1 MFFTIG
7 KIEKLLQEIRA
18 AMNYQSL
25 DIPRFKFYAGD
36 CPGAQAPDFDD
47 SAWDEFQ
54 TGGLWGGYD
63 QIAWFRARVA
73 IPAAWR
79 DQKLVLRFLVGPRDG
94 YGSTAET
101 QLYVNG
107 FPLQAI
113 DVWHEQAWLPPEYAG
128 QDEILIALR
137 AWSGMYQVPPQRRF
151 KEARL
156 IWVDEPT
163 ERFYYLADTLLKA
176 VKQLSENDLNQ
187 VLLLERLNQ
196 AFLRIDFIQPRS
208 PAFYQSVAEGDRFL
222 RAQLDELRGSGV
234 RQAVNAIGH
243 SHIDMAWMWQSHHTR
258 EKARRTFSTMLHLMR
273 QYPEFCYLHSSP
285 QLYKFVKQDDPE
297 LYARVRAKVAS
308 GQWEATG
315 GMWVESDT
323 NIPGGESLVRQ
334 VLFGQRF
341 FRQEFGRECKV
352 LWMPDT
358 FGFSWVLPQLMKL
371 SGLEYF
377 ASSAIHWSRFTRFPH
392 DTFRWRGLDG
402 SEVLVTFFTAP
413 GETIKNH
420 YNYNGLI
427 APYDVQVAWEHYR
440 QKALNQELLMPFGW
454 GDGGGGPTQGMIESI
469 RAQTDLPGLERVQI
483 GKVEPYFER
492 LAARLVGQDAPVW
505 DGELYKE
512 ATRGVYTSQ
521 ARNKRANRQAE
532 SLYHNAEWLCAL
544 TDVLTGGE
552 SYPQQALNQGWELI
566 LHNQFHDVLP
576 GTSIPA
582 VVVDSLAELARA
594 AEIGQ
599 GCLAQAEGTL
609 LSGLHSQAASLV
621 VFNPLG
627 WERGGLVELPWS
639 EALEGQ
645 TLSGP
650 GIPSQAVQQI
660 IREGQKALLFEV
672 DGIPSLGYRAFELVA
687 DPPAGSQ
694 TSLRVAA
701 DLLENPFFRLT
712 FNQRGQIT
720 SIYDKQ
726 NRREVLPPGGLANV
740 LQLFE
745 DRSMHG
751 EAWEIDIY
759 YQDKVQAIENL
770 TEAVVEESGP
780 LRATLR
786 LTWRFAASRL
796 TQWISVYRSSPRI
809 DFRSELDW
817 HEHQVL
823 LKAAFPVNV
832 RATAATY
839 EIQFGNLERPTHWNT
854 PHDLAH
860 YENPAQKW
868 VDLSEGNYG
877 VALLNDCKYG
887 YDVRDH
893 VLRLTLHRSP
903 TEPDPTADQGLHSFT
918 YSLLPHAETWRASA
932 VVPEAY
938 ALNNPLWGAL
948 LPPNPGGSLPPAFA
962 LARLDCDHVI
972 IETIKKAEDEQAWIV
987 RLYECKQMRNP
998 AVRLTFGRA
1007 IERAV
1012 SCDLLEG
1019 NESPA
1024 PFVENQLAFA
1034 IAPYEIKTFKVWL

>member
-18 AMNYQSL
+18 AIAYQSL

-36 CPGAQAPDFDD
+36 CPGAQTVDFDD

-63 QIAWFRARVA
+63 QIAWFRARLA
-73 IPAAWR
+73 IPAEWR

-94 YGSTAET
+94 YASTAET

-113 DVWHEQAWLPPEYAG
+113 DVWHEQAWLPPEYAR
-128 QDEILIALR
+128 QDQILVALR

-156 IWVDEPT
+156 VWVDEAT
-163 ERFYYLADTLLKA
+163 ESFYYLAATLLKA
-176 VKQLSENDLNQ
+176 IKQLDENSLDH
-187 VLLLERLNQ
+187 VTLLDRLHH
-196 AFLRIDFIQPRS
+196 AFLQIDFIQPRS
-208 PAFYQSVAEGDRFL
+208 PAFYRSVAAANAYLRVQLEGL
-222 RAQLDELRGSGV
+222 HGSGLKHS
-234 RQAVNAIGH
+234 VNAIGH
-243 SHIDMAWMWQSHHTR
+243 SHIDMAWMWQSRHTR

-273 QYPEFCYLHSSP
+273 QYPEFCYIHSSP
-285 QLYKFVKQDDPE
+285 QLYKFVKQDDPA
-297 LYARVRAKVAS
+297 LYARIRAKVAS

-334 VLFGQRF
+334 ILFGQRF
-341 FRQEFGRECKV
+341 FRQEFGRESKV

-392 DTFRWRGLDG
+392 DTFHWRGLDG
-402 SEVLVTFFTAP
+402 SQVLVTFFTAP

-420 YNYNGLI
+420 YNYNSLI

-440 QKALNQELLMPFGW
+440 QKAINQELLMPFGW
-454 GDGGGGPTQGMIESI
+454 GDGGGGPTQEMIESI
-469 RAQTDLPGLERVQI
+469 RAQADLPGLGRVQT

-492 LAARLVGQDAPVW
+492 LAARLEGQDVPVW

-532 SLYHNAEWLCAL
+532 ILYHNAEWLCAL
-544 TDVLTGGE
+544 VDVLTGEGL
-552 SYPQQALNQGWELI
+552 YPQAALNRGWEMI

-582 VVVDSLAELARA
+582 VVVDSLAELAQA
-594 AEIGQ
+594 AEIGRE
-599 GCLAQAEGTL
+599 CLRHAESSLLANLCTQAE
-609 LSGLHSQAASLV
+609 SLV

-639 EALEGQ
+639 GALEGK
-645 TLSGP
+645 TLSGSGTP
-650 GIPSQAVQQI
+650 AQTVQPIVRDGQQAM
-660 IREGQKALLFEV
+660 LFEV
-672 DGIPSLGYRAFELVA
+672 DGIPSLGYRTFELVP
-687 DPPAGSQ
+687 DPQPGSG

-701 DLLENPFFRLT
+701 DLLESPFFRVK
-712 FNQRGQIT
+712 FNQRGQIS

-726 NRREVLPPGGLANV
+726 NRRDVLPPGGLGNV

-751 EAWEIDIY
+751 EAWEIDLY
-759 YQDKVQAIENL
+759 YQDKAQAIENL

-786 LTWRFAASRL
+786 LSWQFASSRL
-796 TQWISVYRSSPRI
+796 TQRISVYRSSPRI

-823 LKAAFPVNV
+823 LKAAFPVDV
-832 RATAATY
+832 RATMATY
-839 EIQFGNLERPTHWNT
+839 EIQFGNLARPTHWNT

-877 VALLNDCKYG
+877 AALLNECKYG
-887 YDVRDH
+887 YDVKDN
-893 VLRLTLHRSP
+893 VLRLTLHRAP
-903 TEPDPTADQGLHSFT
+903 TEPDPGADQGLHTFN
-918 YSLLPHAETWRASA
+918 YSLLPHAGTWRESA
-932 VVPEAY
+932 VIAEAY
-938 ALNNPLWGAL
+938 TLNQPLWGAL
-948 LPPNPGGSLPPAFA
+948 LPPNPSGSLPLAFA

-972 IETIKKAEDEQAWIV
+972 LETVKKAEDEPAWIV

-1024 PFVENQLAFA
+1024 SFVENQLVFA